1 MGLPCINLDK
11 TLPEI
16 LEEVVQTTR
25 DLVQKHRNT
34 VNSAPVAE
42 DHKYKELHVRI
53 CCLIFI
59 FSLKKIKQHF
69 SLKSQ
74 ITNVASINLKTV
86 VCP

>member
-16 LEEVVQTTR
+16 LEEVVQTSR

-53 CCLIFI
+53 CNFFHLPTN
-59 FSLKKIKQHF
+59 KNQHF

-74 ITNVASINLKTV
+74 ITNVALSNLKRV